1 MMVGRIVD
9 SYRQIMM
16 NPRCIGRLVR
26 PSGTKDKPE
35 PDRHL
40 DLLRPSHGGRYCRFG
55 ARMTSL
61 LAWSHRHLGEQ
72 HRKIRISRIQE
83 VPVNQMG
90 RLDKAN
96 HIVWQTADRRHGCK
110 TNTDEKKEKKHSF
123 GPLQSPWPSQSVA

>member
-16 NPRCIGRLVR
+16 NPRCFGRLVR

-90 RLDKAN
+90 RLVGAN
-96 HIVWQTADRRHGCK
+96 HIVWRAADRRNGCK
-110 TNTDEKKEKKHSF
+110 SGAVEELVERPSF
-123 GPLQSPWPSQSVA
+123 CALQSPWPSQSVA